1 MKQFLL
7 IILCA
12 TFATLGNAQS
22 SEKDFVHDEMVPN
35 DNATV
40 GEVPPSQMPKLRPS
54 VRATTYPTTR
64 RDTRYGSSRTAT
76 S

>member
-22 SEKDFVHDEMVPN
+22 TEKDFVHDEMVPN

-40 GEVPPSQMPKLRPS
+40 GEVPQARCQS
-54 VRATTYPTTR
+54 
-64 RDTRYGSSRTAT
+64 
-76 S
+76 